1 MPEYYPK
8 SRILREA
15 LVPADDTRRFDAA
28 FNMVEAQ
35 SEPVDEPSDLE
46 EVDDV
51 NLLNGSRKPVEQGQQ
66 TFYLDRTS
74 TATPNGS
81 TVVATKSS
89 DGRWLLLPSSGGAL
103 PASVQRYWFGKHGSD
118 SNTGLSYD
126 TAKLTIG
133 AAIAAAVAQT
143 PSSTNQFAVTCLDA
157 GVYTEDVT
165 MSDWVHIYAPNI
177 TLEGT
182 LTLADDTYTDIGVVH
197 ANGNAYGILKPSGQT
212 STTRVEAQAVY
223 ATGSSTGCANLA
235 TGGILIYEVRSTFV
249 EDGNAIGDVSVSN
262 GHTHIMAEDI
272 YITGTGVAIARVGNG
287 TTIGYVAHILEIGAG
302 SGAGII
308 VNGGEVSLKI
318 LYLDSTLAYN
328 VGASGTL
335 RLDANVITGTTA
347 GTGAAYINTAGY
359 TTTAPANW
367 NPPVPTDLN
376 DAIDRLATAVQGLL
390 GGAIP

>member
-35 SEPVDEPSDLE
+35 SEPVDEPSDLGD
-46 EVDDV
+46 VDDV
-51 NLLNGSRKPVEQGQQ
+51 NLLNGARKPVEQGQQ
-66 TFYLDRTS
+66 TFYIDRTS

-81 TVVATKSS
+81 TVIATKSGE
-89 DGRWLLLPSSGGAL
+89 GRWLLLPSSGGSL
-103 PASVQRYWFGKHGSD
+103 PGSVQRYWFGKHGND

-126 TAKLTIG
+126 TAKLTMG
-133 AAIAAAVAQT
+133 AAVAAASAQT
-143 PSSTNQFAVTCLDA
+143 PSDTNQFAITCLDA

-165 MSDWVHIYAPNI
+165 MVQWVHLYAPNI
-177 TLEGT
+177 TMQGT
-182 LTLADDTYTDIGVVH
+182 LDVADNTYAVIGTVE
-197 ANGNAYGILKPSGQT
+197 ANGNAYAIRKAAGQT
-212 STTRVEAQAVY
+212 GVTRVEAQAVY
-223 ATGSSTGCANLA
+223 ATGSSTGAANLA
-235 TGGILIYEVRSTFV
+235 SGGIFIYEVRSTFV
-249 EDGNAIGDVSVSN
+249 EDGNAIGDVSVNN

-272 YITGTGVAIARVGNG
+272 YITGTGVAIARVGSG

-302 SGAGII
+302 NGAGIV

-318 LYLDSTLAYN
+318 LYLESTQAYN

-347 GTGAAYINTAGY
+347 GTGDAYINTAGY
-359 TTTAPANW
+359 VTAAPANW